1 MTVTYEV
8 GELAAAIST
17 AVGRAFPD
25 EIWVKGQIRNLSRA
39 QSGHVYFSLIDVA
52 AAGDAAAA
60 QLPVTLFNS
69 DKDAVNRALIRAG
82 AGRMDDGVE
91 VRIRGQV
98 QHFAVRGT
106 VQLRMTW
113 IDTDF
118 TLGRLAA
125 ARAVLLRR
133 LKSAGHLERNRALP
147 LPVLPLSVG
156 LVTSVGSAAHAD
168 FMETLRSSGW
178 AFRVVEVDTRVQG
191 AAAPESIVRSI
202 MALQDRVEVI
212 AVVRGGGSA
221 LDLAAFDDESVAVA
235 VATSSLPVIAGIG
248 HEVDSPVAGEV
259 AHLAAKTPT
268 AAAQFLVDRVSAAA
282 DQLEQAAT
290 EIRRRA
296 GRALRQ
302 SGLALDRRATATAS
316 VAGLQLRAARHAVGR
331 SGSRIEAS
339 SQLAIARRRRGLLQT
354 ADLIG
359 PAAERLLIGAGAR
372 LDGAES
378 RVTSLDPRRLLA
390 RGWSVTRD
398 GAGNV
403 VKDPAAVTAG
413 SELRTTVEGGEILS
427 RVEEPE

>member
-8 GELAAAIST
+8 GELAAAVAT
-17 AVGRAFPD
+17 VLTRAFPD

-39 QSGHVYFSLIDVA
+39 QSGHVDFSLIDA
-52 AAGDAAAA
+52 AASGDAAAA

-69 DKDAVNRALIRAG
+69 DKEAVNQALIRAG

-91 VRIRGQV
+91 VRIRGQL
-98 QHFAVRGT
+98 QHFSVRGT

-125 ARAVLLRR
+125 ARAALLRR
-133 LKSAGHLERNRALP
+133 LKTAGHLERNRSLA

-156 LVTSVGSAAHAD
+156 LVTSLGSAAHAD
-168 FMETLRSSGW
+168 FMETLRASGW

-191 AAAPESIVRSI
+191 AAAPESIVSSI
-202 MALQDRVEVI
+202 MALQDRVDVI

-221 LDLAAFDDESVAVA
+221 LDLAAFDDESVAIA
-235 VATSSLPVIAGIG
+235 IATSVLPVIAGIG

-268 AAAQFLVDRVSAAA
+268 AAAQFLVDRVGA
-282 DQLEQAAT
+282 AAT
-290 EIRRRA
+290 ELDRA
-296 GRALRQ
+296 AGELQSAARRALRH
-302 SGLALDRRATATAS
+302 SGVALDRRAATVAS
-316 VAGLQLRAARHAVGR
+316 VAGLQLRAARHAVDR
-331 SGSRIEAS
+331 SGSRLAAV
-339 SQLAIARRRRGLLQT
+339 SQLTLGRRKTRLSRISSGIEPTAQRSITGARRRL
-354 ADLIG
+354 DD
-359 PAAERLLIGAGAR
+359 AAAR
-372 LDGAES
+372 VG
-378 RVTSLDPRRLLA
+378 SLDPARLLA

-398 GAGNV
+398 VSGNV
-403 VKDPAAVTAG
+403 VKNPAAVPAG
-413 SELRTTVEGGEILS
+413 SELRTTVQGGEIRS